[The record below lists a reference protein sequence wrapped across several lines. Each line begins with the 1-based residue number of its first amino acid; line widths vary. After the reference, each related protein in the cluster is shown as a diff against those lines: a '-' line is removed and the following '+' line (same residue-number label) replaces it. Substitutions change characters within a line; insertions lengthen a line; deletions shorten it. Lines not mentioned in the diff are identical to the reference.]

1 MPLETDSMFQRLGG
15 LELPVRTADIGT
27 TWLAALD
34 PVRDQLLKL
43 FESAINSEL
52 SEAWTKVA
60 TTSGKTLEATPVADT
75 LPDEPTEKI
84 LTQRTC
90 KVPLLALHRDGTAT
104 YEQQTLEITRL
115 TQPWALHYILGPLDV
130 IDARQL
136 KDVCVA
142 VAKIVALVIRKRGHA
157 SFESGALQFFG
168 TADPSL
174 GEKTCKSP
182 LTSLR
187 IVSHEG
193 PGQAAFGGEASTIT
207 YWASEMKL
215 ESTEISG
222 YDEEAEVP
230 LDAADITVNVGD
242 GEGTLPAMI
251 VAKTDQ
257 DPNG

>member
-1 MPLETDSMFQRLGG
+1 MSLETDSMFQRLGG

-52 SEAWTKVA
+52 SEAWTYA
-60 TTSGKTLEATPVADT
+60 FTNSGKALSATPVADT
-75 LPDEPTEKI
+75 LTEEPTEKI
-84 LTQRTC
+84 LTQRKTDF
-90 KVPLLALHRDGTAT
+90 PLLALHRDGTAT

-115 TQPWALHYILGPLDV
+115 TQPWTLHYILGPLDV
-130 IDARQL
+130 IDGRQL

-142 VAKIVALVIRKRGHA
+142 VAKIVALVIRQRGHR

-168 TADPSL
+168 TDSPD
-174 GEKTCKSP
+174 TPSP

-193 PGQAAFGGEASTIT
+193 PAQAVFGGNESTIV
-207 YWASEMKL
+207 YWAIEMKL
-215 ESTEISG
+215 ESTEVSS
-222 YDEEAEVP
+222 YVEDADAP
-230 LDAADITVNVGD
+230 LEGADITVAVGD
-242 GEGTLPAMI
+242 GEGTLPAVI
-251 VAKTDQ
+251 IAKTDS